1 MNPKKAKRSKEE
13 SLLISYNSNEDRGNR
28 SSESDNNVPPLDLP
42 PTRLRRPRSRK
53 LHVTPQSRTCC
64 SPWNV
69 LQVIFVLFTVGAMI
83 CLMWFTVI
91 LKTSL
96 ESMKRRVVTL
106 ESYDRSTTREYG
118 DLSKDMND
126 KYQRLKASDDDAI
139 KFSNEHFKSI
149 LKQIVYLNLTVA
161 DLQKRVKKPE
171 NANTLTKDIDSLKK
185 GMADTGGEITELK
198 DKVKQLTH
206 LAGQEHEK
214 VELLTAKLFN
224 LSVQVAEIMGRPT
237 PKPPQNTGTPPLILR
252 MPVSSDENTNSEDKV
267 SFKNI
272 TTTISAEVARVMG
285 IVTTVNNTLTNKV
298 VKLRDIMKSL
308 LKEVRKHVA
317 IIGDLQTKVS
327 QMVNPNNTDVVL
339 EDHHGGD
346 NKGVVNQ
353 LFNLSHDVSK
363 LSEDVS
369 EHSRQ
374 LAELVLDLTQVN
386 QSRVLHEHESTPP
399 EKSTACS
406 CLAEVGK
413 LWEQLSSNKLELES
427 VKEQLE
433 SFNKSGGELTATAL
447 QQVVNETTMSQN
459 QSEAT
464 NSPADAEEELE
475 LEDMESEPTTP
486 SPTKASNVGSILL
499 VKVEKVTQSSPIN
512 NSTLTLS
519 KPGNSS
525 LESTAP
531 LNGKVPSEVKVT
543 NSTDTSQSSG
553 ESATKLPTESSE
565 ETLEESLE
573 KL

>member
-1 MNPKKAKRSKEE
+1 MARLFQTTIRTLTFKNLHSPKKE
-13 SLLISYNSNEDRGNR
+13 LLNLANQRM
-28 SSESDNNVPPLDLP
+28 
-42 PTRLRRPRSRK
+42 LR
-53 LHVTPQSRTCC
+53 V
-64 SPWNV
+64 
-69 LQVIFVLFTVGAMI
+69 
-83 CLMWFTVI
+83 
-91 LKTSL
+91 
-96 ESMKRRVVTL
+96 

-139 KFSNEHFKSI
+139 KFSNEHFRSI

-413 LWEQLSSNKLELES
+413 LWEQLSSNKLEIES

-433 SFNKSGGELTATAL
+433 SFNKSGGELMATAL

-486 SPTKASNVGSILL
+486 SPTKANNVGSILL

>member
-1 MNPKKAKRSKEE
+1 MLLSIGMGKRKREMKLSSRKNGTLVPDDDSDSDLQEFTLPKKRIIKPGKSTYVARRRCGCCRVCASVFL
-13 SLLISYNSNEDRGNR
+13 SLLLIASVLCVIVLGWFSLRLKRD
-28 SSESDNNVPPLDLP
+28 LDFVRK
-42 PTRLRRPRSRK
+42 RLSK
-53 LHVTPQSRTCC
+53 V
-64 SPWNV
+64 
-69 LQVIFVLFTVGAMI
+69 
-83 CLMWFTVI
+83 
-91 LKTSL
+91 
-96 ESMKRRVVTL
+96 

>member
-1 MNPKKAKRSKEE
+1 MLLSIGMGKRKREMKLSSRKNGTLVPDDDSDSDLQEFTLPKKRIIKPGKSTYVARRCGCCRVCASVFL
-13 SLLISYNSNEDRGNR
+13 SLLLIASVLCVIVLGWFSLRLKRD
-28 SSESDNNVPPLDLP
+28 LDFVRK
-42 PTRLRRPRSRK
+42 RLSK
-53 LHVTPQSRTCC
+53 V
-64 SPWNV
+64 
-69 LQVIFVLFTVGAMI
+69 
-83 CLMWFTVI
+83 
-91 LKTSL
+91 
-96 ESMKRRVVTL
+96 

-139 KFSNEHFKSI
+139 KFSNEHFRSI

-413 LWEQLSSNKLELES
+413 LWEQLSSNKLEIES

-433 SFNKSGGELTATAL
+433 SFNKSGGELMATAL

-486 SPTKASNVGSILL
+486 SPTKANNVGSILL

>member
-1 MNPKKAKRSKEE
+1 MLLSIGMGKRKREMKLSSRKNGTLVPDDDSDSDLQEFTLPKKRIIKPGKSTYVARRRCGCCRVCASVFL
-13 SLLISYNSNEDRGNR
+13 SLLLIASVLCVIVLGWFSLRLKRD
-28 SSESDNNVPPLDLP
+28 LDFVRK
-42 PTRLRRPRSRK
+42 RLSK
-53 LHVTPQSRTCC
+53 V
-64 SPWNV
+64 
-69 LQVIFVLFTVGAMI
+69 
-83 CLMWFTVI
+83 
-91 LKTSL
+91 
-96 ESMKRRVVTL
+96 

-139 KFSNEHFKSI
+139 KFSNEHFRSI

-413 LWEQLSSNKLELES
+413 LWEQLSSNKLEIES

-433 SFNKSGGELTATAL
+433 SFNKSGGELMATAL

-486 SPTKASNVGSILL
+486 SPTKANNVGSILL

>member
-1 MNPKKAKRSKEE
+1 MLLSIGMGKRKREMKLSSRKNGTLVPDDDSDSDLQEFTLPKKRIIKPGKSTYVARRCGCCRVCASVFL
-13 SLLISYNSNEDRGNR
+13 SLLLIASVLCVIVLGWFSLRLKRD
-28 SSESDNNVPPLDLP
+28 LDFVRK
-42 PTRLRRPRSRK
+42 RLSK
-53 LHVTPQSRTCC
+53 V
-64 SPWNV
+64 
-69 LQVIFVLFTVGAMI
+69 
-83 CLMWFTVI
+83 
-91 LKTSL
+91 
-96 ESMKRRVVTL
+96 